1 MGARRGFP
9 ASITSDP
16 LFPRQWA
23 VHRTCGNVAEVLE
36 HITVSEFGLAQRLSE
51 ISKRRGEPVRATP
64 TRITARDIA
73 RIAAQVGAAE

>member
-23 VHRTCGNVAEVLE
+23 VHRTFGNVAEVLE

-51 ISKRRGEPVRATP
+51 VSKRRGEPVRATP
-64 TRITARDIA
+64 TRINARDIA
-73 RIAAQVGAAE
+73 RIAAQVRAAE

>member
-64 TRITARDIA
+64 TRINARDIA
-73 RIAAQVGAAE
+73 RIAAQLGASS